1 MKIVDEPIPGLK
13 VLKTFKRIDERGYF
27 SELFKSSMF
36 KNLKLPNKFVQLNE
50 SQSIGCVRRGLHLQ
64 WNPPMAKIMRVTR
77 GSARLV
83 ALDLRVDSKNFGN
96 SYFIDLNENDDIW
109 LYGEY
114 GFARGFETSHEITNV
129 EYLVTSEYNSNGEG
143 GISSLDL
150 SLKSNWLNN
159 SPIISEKDL
168 KLPSIKQ
175 WTKLPE
181 SNLIRIEQFN

>member
-1 MKIVDEPIPGLK
+1 MKVVDEPIPGLK
-13 VLKTFKRIDERGYF
+13 VLKTLKYIDERGYF
-27 SELFKSSMF
+27 SELFKSSIF
-36 KNLKLPNKFVQLNE
+36 KNLKMPDKFVQINE

-83 ALDLRVDSKNFGN
+83 ALDLRVDSENFGK

-114 GFARGFETSHEITNV
+114 GFARGFETSNGITNI
-129 EYLVTSEYNSNGEG
+129 EYLVTSEYNSDGEG
-143 GISSLDL
+143 GISSFDF
-150 SLKSNWLNN
+150 SLKSNWLNS

-168 KLPSIKQ
+168 KLPSIEQ
-175 WTKLPE
+175 WTKSPV
-181 SNLIRIEQFN
+181 SKLIRIEKFN